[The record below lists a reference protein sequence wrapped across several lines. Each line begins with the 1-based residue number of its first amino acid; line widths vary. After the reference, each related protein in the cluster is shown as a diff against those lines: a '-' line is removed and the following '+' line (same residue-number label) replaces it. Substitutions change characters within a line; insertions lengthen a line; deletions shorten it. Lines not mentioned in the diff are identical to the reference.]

1 MPNCRPVFA
10 ICALA
15 AVLAPPALA
24 APGDI
29 VVPAHRTRDGHWVP
43 ANVPPSSAG
52 THLTRRPSRGVAAQ
66 RTSRAP
72 VREPLLPP
80 LLVNAQPIRR

>member
-1 MPNCRPVFA
+1 MPTARPLFA
-10 ICALA
+10 VCALA
-15 AVLAPPALA
+15 AVLATPGLA

-52 THLTRRPSRGVAAQ
+52 THLKRRPSRGASAQ
-66 RTSRAP
+66 RAAHAP
-72 VREPLLPP
+72 VRDPLLPP

>member
-1 MPNCRPVFA
+1 
-10 ICALA
+10 
-15 AVLAPPALA
+15 
-24 APGDI
+24 
-29 VVPAHRTRDGHWVP
+29 
-43 ANVPPSSAG
+43 VPPSSAG
-52 THLTRRPSRGVAAQ
+52 THLTRRPSRSVAAQ